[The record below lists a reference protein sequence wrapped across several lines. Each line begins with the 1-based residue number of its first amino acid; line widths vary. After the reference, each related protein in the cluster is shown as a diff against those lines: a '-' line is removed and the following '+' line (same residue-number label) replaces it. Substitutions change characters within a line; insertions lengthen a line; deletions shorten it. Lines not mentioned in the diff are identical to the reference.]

1 MREREVTPAL
11 PLRQR
16 LIGATLRRYRE
27 DAGYDLQDAARTL
40 GCDRSKVSRIET
52 GERGIR
58 LAELRELLSEYGADE
73 PARDALEALAQA
85 TRDGWWQDYRQILSA
100 GYIDLLI
107 AESVATQI
115 TIYAPLQVPELL
127 HTEDYAQAVALAHN
141 SSDKEIADA
150 AAAAT
155 MARQQ
160 AVFHESGTT
169 VTVVLGE
176 AALRQQ
182 VGGADVLR
190 GQLRHLARLGRGG
203 FPAAI
208 QVLPFTA
215 GAHGANGGF
224 SVLQFGPALPP
235 GLVVV
240 DGPGDGGI
248 YLDAPESVAAYAGAF
263 TRLREL
269 ALSPHDS
276 ARMLREAAHD

>member
-1 MREREVTPAL
+1 VRPVLA
-11 PLRQR
+11 LRQR
-16 LIGATLRRYRE
+16 LIGTTLRRYRE

-40 GCDRSKVSRIET
+40 GCDRSKVLRIEA
-52 GERGIR
+52 GQRGIR
-58 LAELRELLSEYGADE
+58 LAELQQLLSEYGTDE
-73 PARDALEALAQA
+73 PGRDTLARA

-107 AESVATQI
+107 VENLATEI

-127 HTEDYAQAVALAHN
+127 HTEDYAKAVALAV
-141 SSDKEIADA
+141 SRDKEVADTA
-150 AAAAT
+150 VAAT
-155 MARQQ
+155 MARQR
-160 AVFHESGTT
+160 AVFHERRTT
-169 VTVVLGE
+169 VCVVLGE

-182 VGGADVLR
+182 AGGADVLR
-190 GQLRHLARLGRGG
+190 GRLRHLARLGRGG

-224 SVLQFGPALPP
+224 SIMQFGPALPP

-248 YLDAPESVAAYAGAF
+248 YLDAPESVAAYAWAF
-263 TRLREL
+263 TRLREQ
-269 ALSPHDS
+269 ALSPLDS

>member
-1 MREREVTPAL
+1 VSGVPVL

-16 LIGATLRRYRE
+16 LIGTTLRRYRE
-27 DAGYDLQDAARTL
+27 DAGYDLPEAARIL
-40 GCDRSKVSRIET
+40 RCDRSKIHRIEA

-58 LAELRELLSEYGADE
+58 LGELRALLDEYGTDKR
-73 PARDALEALAQA
+73 ARDTLEALAQA
-85 TRDGWWQDYRQILSA
+85 TRHGWWQDYRRILSA

-127 HTEDYAQAVALAHN
+127 HTKHYARAAALVGNGGA
-141 SSDKEIADA
+141 EQVADA
-150 AAAAT
+150 AVAAA

-160 AVFHESGTT
+160 AVLHESGTT
-169 VTVVLGE
+169 VAVVLGE

-182 VGGADVLR
+182 VGDVSVLR
-190 GQLRHLARLGRGG
+190 GQLRHLAALGRGG
-203 FPAAI
+203 FPAVI
-208 QVLPFTA
+208 QVVPFTA
-215 GAHGANGGF
+215 GVHGANGGF
-224 SVLQFGPALPP
+224 SVLEFGPAMPP

-240 DGPGDGGI
+240 DGPADGGI

-269 ALSPHDS
+269 ALSPQDS
-276 ARMLREAAHD
+276 VRMLREAAHD

>member
-1 MREREVTPAL
+1 VTTVL

-27 DAGYDLQDAARTL
+27 EAGYDLPEAARIL
-40 GCDRSKVSRIET
+40 RCDRSKVSRIEA

-58 LAELRELLSEYGADE
+58 LAELRELLDEYGTDE
-73 PARDALEALAQA
+73 PARDTLEALAQA
-85 TRDGWWQDYRQILSA
+85 TRDGWWQAYRRVLSA
-100 GYIDLLI
+100 GYLDLLI
-107 AESVATQI
+107 AESVAAQI

-127 HTEDYAQAVALAHN
+127 HTGDYARAVALAC
-141 SSDKEIADA
+141 SGGAEQVADA
-150 AAAAT
+150 AVAAA

-160 AVFHESGTT
+160 AVLHESGTT
-169 VTVVLGE
+169 VAVVLGE

-182 VGGADVLR
+182 VGGAGVLR
-190 GQLRHLARLGRGG
+190 GQLRHLATLGRCG

-224 SVLQFGPALPP
+224 SVLQFGPVLSP

-240 DGPGDGGI
+240 DGPADGGI
-248 YLDAPESVAAYAGAF
+248 YLDAPESVAAYSCAF

-269 ALSPHDS
+269 ALGAHDS
-276 ARMLREAAHD
+276 ARRLRESAHD

>member
-1 MREREVTPAL
+1 VRPVLA
-11 PLRQR
+11 LRQR
-16 LIGATLRRYRE
+16 LIGTTLRRYRE

-40 GCDRSKVSRIET
+40 GCDRSKVLRIEA
-52 GERGIR
+52 GQRGIR
-58 LAELRELLSEYGADE
+58 LAELQQLLSEYGTDE
-73 PARDALEALAQA
+73 PGRDTLARA

-107 AESVATQI
+107 VENLATEI

-127 HTEDYAQAVALAHN
+127 HTEDYAKAVALAV
-141 SSDKEIADA
+141 SREREIADTA
-150 AAAAT
+150 VAAT
-155 MARQQ
+155 MARQRE
-160 AVFHESGTT
+160 VFHEHATT
-169 VTVVLGE
+169 VAVVLGE

-182 VGGADVLR
+182 AGGADVLR
-190 GQLRHLARLGRGG
+190 GRLRHLARLGRGG

-224 SVLQFGPALPP
+224 SIMQFGPALPP

-248 YLDAPESVAAYAGAF
+248 YLDAPESVAAYAWAF
-263 TRLREL
+263 TRLREQ
-269 ALSPHDS
+269 ALSPLDS

>member
-1 MREREVTPAL
+1 VRPVLA
-11 PLRQR
+11 LRQR
-16 LIGATLRRYRE
+16 LIGTTLRRYRE

-40 GCDRSKVSRIET
+40 GCDRSKVLRIEA
-52 GERGIR
+52 GQRGIR
-58 LAELRELLSEYGADE
+58 LAELQQLLSEYGTDE
-73 PARDALEALAQA
+73 PGRDTLARA

-107 AESVATQI
+107 VENLATEI

-127 HTEDYAQAVALAHN
+127 HTEDYAKAVALAV
-141 SSDKEIADA
+141 SREKEIADTA
-150 AAAAT
+150 VAAT
-155 MARQQ
+155 MARQRE
-160 AVFHESGTT
+160 VFHERATT
-169 VTVVLGE
+169 VAVVLGE
-176 AALRQQ
+176 AALQQ
-182 VGGADVLR
+182 QAGGADVLR

-224 SVLQFGPALPP
+224 SVMHFGPALPP

-263 TRLREL
+263 TRLRER
-269 ALSPHDS
+269 ALSPLDS

>member
-1 MREREVTPAL
+1 MTPAL

-16 LIGATLRRYRE
+16 PIGTTLRRYRE
-27 DAGYDLQDAARTL
+27 DAGYDLQDAALTL
-40 GCDRSKVSRIET
+40 GCDRSKVLRIEA

-58 LAELRELLSEYGADE
+58 LAELQELLSEYGTDE
-73 PARDALEALAQA
+73 PGRDTLEALARA
-85 TRDGWWQDYRQILSA
+85 PRDGWWQDYRPILSA

-107 AESVATQI
+107 TENLATEI

-127 HTEDYAQAVALAHN
+127 HTGDYAKAVALAV
-141 SSDKEIADA
+141 SRDKQVADTA
-150 AAAAT
+150 VAAT
-155 MARQQ
+155 MARQR
-160 AVFHESGTT
+160 AVFHERATT
-169 VTVVLGE
+169 VAVVLGE

-182 VGGADVLR
+182 AGGADVLR
-190 GQLRHLARLGRGG
+190 GQLRHLARLGRGC

-224 SVLQFGPALPP
+224 SIMQFGPVLPP

-248 YLDAPESVAAYAGAF
+248 YLDAPESVAAYTLAF
-263 TRLREL
+263 TRLQEL

-276 ARMLREAAHD
+276 ARMLRDAAHD

>member
-1 MREREVTPAL
+1 VRPVLA
-11 PLRQR
+11 LRQR
-16 LIGATLRRYRE
+16 LIGTTLRRYRE

-40 GCDRSKVSRIET
+40 GCDRSKVLRIEA

-58 LAELRELLSEYGADE
+58 LAELQELLSEYGTDE
-73 PARDALEALAQA
+73 PGRDTLEALARA
-85 TRDGWWQDYRQILSA
+85 TRDGWWQGYRQILSA

-107 AESVATQI
+107 VESVATEI

-127 HTEDYAQAVALAHN
+127 HIEDYAKAVALAV
-141 SSDKEIADA
+141 SRDKEIADTA
-150 AAAAT
+150 VAAT
-155 MARQQ
+155 MARQRE
-160 AVFHESGTT
+160 VFHERATT
-169 VTVVLGE
+169 VAVVLGE
-176 AALRQQ
+176 AALQQ
-182 VGGADVLR
+182 QAGGADVLR

-224 SVLQFGPALPP
+224 SVMHFGPALPP

-263 TRLREL
+263 TRLRER
-269 ALSPHDS
+269 ALSPLDS

>member
-1 MREREVTPAL
+1 VTPAL

-16 LIGATLRRYRE
+16 LIGTTLRRYRE

-40 GCDRSKVSRIET
+40 GCDRSKVLRIEA

-58 LAELRELLSEYGADE
+58 LAELQELLSEYGTDE
-73 PARDALEALAQA
+73 PGRDTLEALARA
-85 TRDGWWQDYRQILSA
+85 TRDGWWQGYRQILSA

-107 AESVATQI
+107 VESVATEI

-127 HTEDYAQAVALAHN
+127 HIEDYAKAVALAV
-141 SSDKEIADA
+141 SRDKEIADTA
-150 AAAAT
+150 VAAT
-155 MARQQ
+155 MARQRE
-160 AVFHESGTT
+160 VFHERATT
-169 VTVVLGE
+169 VAVVLGE
-176 AALRQQ
+176 AALQQ
-182 VGGADVLR
+182 QAGGADVLR

-224 SVLQFGPALPP
+224 SIMQFGPALPP

-248 YLDAPESVAAYAGAF
+248 YLDAPESVAAYAWAF
-263 TRLREL
+263 TRLREQ
-269 ALSPHDS
+269 ALSPLDS

>member
-1 MREREVTPAL
+1 VSSAPHL
-11 PLRQR
+11 SLRQR
-16 LIGATLRRYRE
+16 LIGTTLRRYRE
-27 DAGYDLQDAARTL
+27 DAGYDWLEAVRIL
-40 GCDRSKVSRIET
+40 RCDRSRISRIEA

-58 LAELRELLSEYGADE
+58 LADLLELLSEYGTDE
-73 PARDALEALAQA
+73 PGRHTLEALARA

-115 TIYAPLQVPELL
+115 RIYAPLQVPELL
-127 HTEDYAQAVALAHN
+127 HTEDYARAVALAGN
-141 SSDKEIADA
+141 GGAEEIADA
-150 AAAAT
+150 AVAAT

-160 AVFHESGTT
+160 AVHRERGTT

-176 AALRQQ
+176 AALRQE

-190 GQLRHLARLGRGG
+190 GQLRHLASGCPG
-203 FPAAI
+203 AVV
-208 QVLPFTA
+208 QVMPFTA
-215 GAHGANGGF
+215 GAHGVGGGF

-248 YLDAPESVAAYAGAF
+248 YLDAPESAAAYDRAF
-263 TRLREL
+263 TRLRKL
-269 ALSPHDS
+269 ALSPQDS
-276 ARMLREAAHD
+276 ARMLWQAAND

>member
-1 MREREVTPAL
+1 VTTVL

-27 DAGYDLQDAARTL
+27 EAGYDLPEAARIL
-40 GCDRSKVSRIET
+40 RCDRSKVSRIEA

-58 LAELRELLSEYGADE
+58 LAELRELLDEYGTDE
-73 PARDALEALAQA
+73 PARDTLEALAQA
-85 TRDGWWQDYRQILSA
+85 TRHGWWQDYRRILSA

-107 AESVATQI
+107 AESVAAQV

-127 HTEDYAQAVALAHN
+127 HTEDFARAAALAGN
-141 SSDKEIADA
+141 GGADQVA
-150 AAAAT
+150 DVAVAAT

-160 AVFHESGTT
+160 AVLHESGTR

-182 VGGADVLR
+182 VGDVSVLR
-190 GQLRHLARLGRGG
+190 GQLRHLATLARGG
-203 FPAAI
+203 FPAEI
-208 QVLPFTA
+208 HVVPFTA
-215 GAHGANGGF
+215 GVPDANGGF
-224 SVLQFGPALPP
+224 SVLQFGPAMPP

-240 DGPGDGGI
+240 DGPADGGI
-248 YLDAPESVAAYAGAF
+248 YLDAPESVAAYACAF
-263 TRLREL
+263 SRLREL
-269 ALSPHDS
+269 ALSPQDS

>member
-1 MREREVTPAL
+1 VRPVLA
-11 PLRQR
+11 LRQR
-16 LIGATLRRYRE
+16 LIGTTLRRYRE

-40 GCDRSKVSRIET
+40 GCDRSKVLRIEA

-58 LAELRELLSEYGADE
+58 LAELQELLSEYGTDE
-73 PARDALEALAQA
+73 PGRDTLEALARA
-85 TRDGWWQDYRQILSA
+85 TRDGWWQGYRQILSA

-107 AESVATQI
+107 VESIATEI

-127 HTEDYAQAVALAHN
+127 HTEDYANAVALAV
-141 SSDKEIADA
+141 SREKEIADTA
-150 AAAAT
+150 VAAT
-155 MARQQ
+155 MARQRE
-160 AVFHESGTT
+160 VFHERATT
-169 VTVVLGE
+169 VAVVLGE

-182 VGGADVLR
+182 AGGADVLR

-224 SVLQFGPALPP
+224 SIMQFGPALPP

-248 YLDAPESVAAYAGAF
+248 YLDAPESVAAYAWAF
-263 TRLREL
+263 TRLREQ
-269 ALSPHDS
+269 ALSPLDS

>member
-1 MREREVTPAL
+1 VTPAL

-16 LIGATLRRYRE
+16 LIGTTLRRYRE

-40 GCDRSKVSRIET
+40 GCDRSKVLRIEA

-58 LAELRELLSEYGADE
+58 LAELQELLSEYGTDE
-73 PARDALEALAQA
+73 PGRDTLEALARA
-85 TRDGWWQDYRQILSA
+85 TRDGWWQGYRQILSA

-107 AESVATQI
+107 VESVATEI

-127 HTEDYAQAVALAHN
+127 HTEDYAKAVALAV
-141 SSDKEIADA
+141 SRDKEVADTAVA
-150 AAAAT
+150 AA
-155 MARQQ
+155 MARQR
-160 AVFHESGTT
+160 AVFHESATT
-169 VTVVLGE
+169 VAVVLGE

-182 VGGADVLR
+182 AGGADVLR
-190 GQLRHLARLGRGG
+190 GRLRHLARLGRGG

-224 SVLQFGPALPP
+224 SVMHFGPALPP

-263 TRLREL
+263 TRLRER
-269 ALSPHDS
+269 ALSPLDS